1 MIKEIES
8 YIVRNYNEL
17 QTICLKI
24 TKHSQ
29 WSDDLLQDVL
39 CQLYEKETINIKT
52 LDDASIKFYIV
63 RCLTNN
69 WYSKTSPFFRK
80 VMRESTLYNELGDV
94 SNIATENN
102 EEQHILMDTLEQE
115 FMNLNWFHKDVFS
128 RFMVLGSLKKVSDD
142 TTIPYTS
149 IKRYVKEA
157 KNEIKLNTFKK
168 IKDE

>member
-1 MIKEIES
+1 MNKEIEK
-8 YIVRNYNEL
+8 YIVNNFKEL
-17 QTICLKI
+17 QQICLKI

-39 CQLYEKETINIKT
+39 TQLLEKDDIKLKSLQT
-52 LDDASIKFYIV
+52 NDIKFYIV

-80 VMRESTLYNELGDV
+80 VMRESTLYNELGDISDKV
-94 SNIATENN
+94 IENN
-102 EEQHILMDTLEQE
+102 DDEHFLMETLEHE
-115 FMNLNWFHKDVFS
+115 FSNLNWFYKELFS
-128 RFMVLGSLKKVSDD
+128 RFLIKGSLKKVSDE

-149 IKRYVKEA
+149 VKRYIKEA
-157 KNEIKLNTFKK
+157 KNEIKFNTFKK